1 MTLLR
6 GIGRF
11 VYDFVIGDDWK
22 IAVGVVIA
30 LLAGVFMSLVG
41 VPATVTTLITA
52 GLLATTF
59 TAALVIDVRGTVRRR
74 RPRG

>member
-22 IAVGVVIA
+22 IAAAVVIA

-41 VPATVTTLITA
+41 VPGAVITLITA

-59 TAALVIDVRGTVRRR
+59 TVALVIDVRGGARR
-74 RPRG
+74 